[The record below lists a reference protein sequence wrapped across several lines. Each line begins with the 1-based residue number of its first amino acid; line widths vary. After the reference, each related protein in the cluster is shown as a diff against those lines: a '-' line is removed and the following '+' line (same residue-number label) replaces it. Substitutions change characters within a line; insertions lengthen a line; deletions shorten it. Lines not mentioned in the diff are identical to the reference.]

1 MIYARLMADWL
12 AALQAADE
20 SAPDLESLADLDIP
34 PTGTLSVVWDEERI
48 PTAQGLDIYELT
60 YEIRRAKNSDIT
72 AADMRAAQVW
82 VEEQFDPDNFATL
95 ETAVTG
101 ETGADLQSWYLG
113 EAETDDTPDAF
124 LYRREVKLAV
134 VTV

>member
-20 SAPDLESLADLDIP
+20 AAPDLESLADLDIP
-34 PTGTLSVVWDEERI
+34 PTGKLAVVWDADRI

-82 VEEQFDPDNFATL
+82 VEAQFDTDNFATL

-101 ETGADLQSWYLG
+101 ETGDDLQSWYLG

-124 LYRREVKLAV
+124 LYRRDVKLAV